1 MMKKIFIIISVLII
15 LTLNAQEYTLD
26 QLIEIGLEKSYDI
39 QQENAAYKNYK
50 SYLRSSWFG
59 LLPTAS
65 ITASTTN
72 SESSDME
79 RVWTK
84 SAGFTLSK
92 NLSLNESSYYNI
104 WTSILSARN
113 SGLSLEGMRK
123 EIAFYVFSQYLYIL
137 EAQKNLDIQFDN
149 LELQQRIYD
158 QVQVQ
163 YTSGE
168 KALLDLKQSE
178 ISLIDYEIAVNEAEN
193 GLIQQRQDLFT
204 YLNIPDEGYDFIEP
218 EFDISEEEFVYQENY
233 TLLRKRNS
241 IKSSK
246 VSLFQQK
253 VDFLP
258 SLTFSFFYQNTSLSD
273 EIDDFSAYD
282 DSYTMSLAASF
293 DIFDLFEKR
302 ESFVRSRRNLEI
314 EELDLENSEQ
324 ELRSELSNLIND
336 MKTLRRSRDL
346 YFDKLNLA
354 EENLSMA
361 QEQFRLGIISLLDLD
376 RTKIEYQNA
385 QLSYNNR
392 YYELIRKQE
401 EINKTLSRNILGKW

>member
-1 MMKKIFIIISVLII
+1 
-15 LTLNAQEYTLD
+15 
-26 QLIEIGLEKSYDI
+26 
-39 QQENAAYKNYK
+39 
-50 SYLRSSWFG
+50 
-59 LLPTAS
+59 
-65 ITASTTN
+65 
-72 SESSDME
+72 
-79 RVWTK
+79 
-84 SAGFTLSK
+84 
-92 NLSLNESSYYNI
+92 
-104 WTSILSARN
+104 
-113 SGLSLEGMRK
+113 MRK

-137 EAQKNLDIQFDN
+137 EAQKDLDIQLDN

-163 YTSGE
+163 YDSGE

-193 GLIQQRQDLFT
+193 SLIQQRQDLFT
-204 YLNIPDEGYDFIEP
+204 YLNISDEGYDFIEP

-233 TLLRKRNS
+233 TLIQKRNS

-246 VSLFQQK
+246 ISLFQQK

-258 SLTFSFFYQNTSLSD
+258 SLTFSFYYQNSSLSD

-282 DSYTMSLAASF
+282 DSYTLSLAASF

-346 YFDKLNLA
+346 YLDKLNLA

-401 EINKTLSRNILGKW
+401 DINKTLSRPILNRW

>member
-1 MMKKIFIIISVLII
+1 MKKIFFLILVLII
-15 LTLNAQEYTLD
+15 INLTAQEYTLD
-26 QLIEIGLEKSYDI
+26 QLIELGLEKSYDI
-39 QQENAAYKNYK
+39 QQENAEYKNYK
-50 SYLRSSWFG
+50 SHLRSSWLG
-59 LLPTAS
+59 LLPTAY

-72 SESSDME
+72 QESTDTE
-79 RVWTK
+79 RVWEN

-92 NLSLNESSYYNI
+92 NLSLNEPSYYNI
-104 WTSILSARN
+104 WTSTLSARN

-123 EIAFYVFSQYLYIL
+123 EIAFYVFSQYLYVL
-137 EAQKNLDIQFDN
+137 EVQKNLDIQLDN

-163 YTSGE
+163 YASGE

-193 GLIQQRQDLFT
+193 SLIQQRQDLFT

-218 EFDISEEEFVYQENY
+218 EFVIREEEPVYQENY

-246 VSLFQQK
+246 ISLFQKK

-258 SLTFSFFYQNTSLSD
+258 SLTFGFSYNKTSLSD

-282 DSYTMSLAASF
+282 DDYTISLVASF
-293 DIFDLFEKR
+293 DIFDLLEKR
-302 ESFVRSRRNLEI
+302 ESYGRSRRNLEI
-314 EELDLENSEQ
+314 EELDLENSKQ
-324 ELRSELSNLIND
+324 ELRSELSNLLND

-346 YFDKLNLA
+346 YLDKLNLA

-401 EINKTLSRNILGKW
+401 EINKTLSRPILSKW

>member
-1 MMKKIFIIISVLII
+1 MRIKLLLLILLIPFLLIS
-15 LTLNAQEYTLD
+15 QEYTLD
-26 QLIEIGLEKSYDI
+26 KLIEIGLEKSYDI

-65 ITASTTN
+65 IKASTTN
-72 SESSDME
+72 QESSDME

-258 SLTFSFFYQNTSLSD
+258 SLTFSFSYQNTSLSD

-401 EINKTLSRNILGKW
+401 EINKTLSRNILNRW

>member
-1 MMKKIFIIISVLII
+1 MRIKLLLLILLIPFLLIS
-15 LTLNAQEYTLD
+15 QEYTLD
-26 QLIEIGLEKSYDI
+26 QLIEIGLERSYDI

-50 SYLRSSWFG
+50 SYLRSSWLG

-72 SESSDME
+72 LESLEME

-84 SAGFTLSK
+84 SAGFSLSK
-92 NLSLNESSYYNI
+92 NLSLNEPSFYNI
-104 WTSILSARN
+104 LTSELSARN

-137 EAQKNLDIQFDN
+137 EAQKDLDIQLDN

-163 YTSGE
+163 YDSGE

-193 GLIQQRQDLFT
+193 SLIQQRQDLFT
-204 YLNIPDEGYDFIEP
+204 YLNISDEGYDFIEP

-233 TLLRKRNS
+233 TLIQKRNS

-246 VSLFQQK
+246 ISLFQQK

-258 SLTFSFFYQNTSLSD
+258 SLTFSFYYQNSSLSD

-282 DSYTMSLAASF
+282 DSYTLSLAASF

-314 EELDLENSEQ
+314 EELNLENSEQ

-346 YFDKLNLA
+346 YLDKLNLA

-401 EINKTLSRNILGKW
+401 DINKTLSRPILNRW

>member
-1 MMKKIFIIISVLII
+1 
-15 LTLNAQEYTLD
+15 
-26 QLIEIGLEKSYDI
+26 
-39 QQENAAYKNYK
+39 
-50 SYLRSSWFG
+50 
-59 LLPTAS
+59 
-65 ITASTTN
+65 
-72 SESSDME
+72 
-79 RVWTK
+79 
-84 SAGFTLSK
+84 
-92 NLSLNESSYYNI
+92 
-104 WTSILSARN
+104 
-113 SGLSLEGMRK
+113 MRK

-137 EAQKNLDIQFDN
+137 EAQKNLDIQLDN

-163 YTSGE
+163 YASGE

-233 TLLRKRNS
+233 TLIQKRNS

-246 VSLFQQK
+246 ISLFQQK

-258 SLTFSFFYQNTSLSD
+258 SLTFSFYYQNSSLSD
-273 EIDDFSAYD
+273 DIDNFSKYD
-282 DSYTMSLAASF
+282 DSYTISLAASF

-346 YFDKLNLA
+346 YLDKLNLA

>member
-1 MMKKIFIIISVLII
+1 MRIKLLLLILLIPLLLIS
-15 LTLNAQEYTLD
+15 QEYTLD

-137 EAQKNLDIQFDN
+137 EAQKNLDIQLDN

-258 SLTFSFFYQNTSLSD
+258 SLTFSFSYQNTSLSD

-401 EINKTLSRNILGKW
+401 EINKTLSRNILNRW

>member
-1 MMKKIFIIISVLII
+1 MKKIFIIISVLII

-65 ITASTTN
+65 IKASTTN
-72 SESSDME
+72 QESSDME

-137 EAQKNLDIQFDN
+137 EAQKNLDIQLDN

-258 SLTFSFFYQNTSLSD
+258 SLTFSFSYQNTSLSD

-401 EINKTLSRNILGKW
+401 EINKTLSRNILNRW